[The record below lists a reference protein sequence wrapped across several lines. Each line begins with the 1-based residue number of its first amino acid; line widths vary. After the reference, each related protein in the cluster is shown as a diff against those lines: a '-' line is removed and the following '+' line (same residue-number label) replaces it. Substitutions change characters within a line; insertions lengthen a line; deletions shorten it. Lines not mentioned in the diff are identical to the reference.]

1 MLFLRVKVR
10 NNLVLLRTYH
20 VVVPSI
26 DVTNWS
32 ISSK

>member
-1 MLFLRVKVR
+1 MLFLRVKVC
-10 NNLVLLRTYH
+10 NNLALLRTYH
-20 VVVPSI
+20 VLVPSV

>member
-1 MLFLRVKVR
+1 
-10 NNLVLLRTYH
+10 LRTYH
-20 VVVPSI
+20 VVSPSI